1 MFTDPISDF
10 LTRIRNAHLVRHEVV
25 SVPGSHIKRAIADI
39 LQREGYIESVEEQ
52 VEGAKRTIIVHL
64 KYVGK
69 MPAIHQLTRIS
80 KPGRR
85 VYRKTDELKRVLS
98 GQGMA
103 IISTSVG
110 LMTDR
115 EARARKLG
123 GEILCEIS

>member
-10 LTRIRNAHLVRHEVV
+10 LTRIRNAHLVRHDVV
-25 SVPGSHIKRAIADI
+25 TVPGSRIKRAIADI
-39 LQREGYIESVEEQ
+39 LQREGYIEAVEEQ
-52 VEGAKRTIIVHL
+52 TEGAKRTMVVRL

-69 MPAIHQLTRIS
+69 IPAIHQLTRIS

-85 VYRKTDELKRVLS
+85 VYRKADELPRVLS

>member
-10 LTRIRNAHLVRHEVV
+10 LTRIRNAHLVRHDVV
-25 SVPGSHIKRAIADI
+25 RVPGSRIKRTIADI
-39 LQREGYIESVEEQ
+39 LQREGYVEAVEEQ
-52 VEGAKRTIIVHL
+52 VEGAKRTIIVRL

-69 MPAIHQLTRIS
+69 MPAIHELTRIS

-85 VYRKTDELKRVLS
+85 VYRKADELRRVLS

>member
-10 LTRIRNAHLVRHEVV
+10 LTRIRNAHLVRHDEL
-25 SVPGSHIKRAIADI
+25 SVPGSRIKRAIADI
-39 LQREGYIESVEEQ
+39 LQREGYIESVEEKT
-52 VEGAKRTIIVHL
+52 EGSKRTMTIRL

-69 MPAIHQLTRIS
+69 LPAIHELTRIS

-85 VYRKTDELKRVLS
+85 VYRKNDELRRVLS

-123 GEILCEIS
+123 GEVLCEIS

>member
-25 SVPGSHIKRAIADI
+25 TAPSSRMKRAIADI
-39 LQREGYIESVEEQ
+39 LQREGYIESVEEKI
-52 VEGAKRTIIVHL
+52 EGAKRTISVRL

-69 MPAIHQLTRIS
+69 LPAIHHLTRIS

-85 VYRKTDELKRVLS
+85 VYRKNDELPRVLS

-123 GEILCEIS
+123 GEVLCEIS

>member
-10 LTRIRNAHLVRHEVV
+10 LTRIRNAHLVRHDVV
-25 SVPGSHIKRAIADI
+25 TVPGSRIKRAIADI
-39 LQREGYIESVEEQ
+39 LQREGYIESVEEKT
-52 VEGAKRTIIVHL
+52 EGSKRTMTIRL

-69 MPAIHQLTRIS
+69 MPAIHELTRIS

-85 VYRKTDELKRVLS
+85 VYRKNDELPRVLS

-103 IISTSVG
+103 IVSTSVG

-123 GEILCEIS
+123 GEVLCEIS

>member
-10 LTRIRNAHLVRHEVV
+10 LTRIRNAHLVRHDVV
-25 SVPGSHIKRAIADI
+25 TVPGSRIKRAIADI
-39 LQREGYIESVEEQ
+39 LRREGYIESVEEKT
-52 VEGAKRTIIVHL
+52 EGSKRTMTIRL

-69 MPAIHQLTRIS
+69 MPAIHELTRIS

-85 VYRKTDELKRVLS
+85 VYRKNDELPRVLS

-103 IISTSVG
+103 IVSTSVG

-123 GEILCEIS
+123 GEVLCEIS

>member
-1 MFTDPISDF
+1 MT
-10 LTRIRNAHLVRHEVV
+10 IR
-25 SVPGSHIKRAIADI
+25 
-39 LQREGYIESVEEQ
+39 
-52 VEGAKRTIIVHL
+52 L

-69 MPAIHQLTRIS
+69 MPAIHELTRIS

-85 VYRKTDELKRVLS
+85 VYRKNDELPRVLS

-103 IISTSVG
+103 IVSTSVG

-123 GEILCEIS
+123 GEVLCEIS

>member
-10 LTRIRNAHLVRHEVV
+10 LTRIRNAHLVRHDVV
-25 SVPGSHIKRAIADI
+25 TVPGSRIKRAIADI
-39 LQREGYIESVEEQ
+39 LQREGYIESVEEKT
-52 VEGAKRTIIVHL
+52 EGAKRTMTIRL

-69 MPAIHQLTRIS
+69 LPAIHELTRIS

-85 VYRKTDELKRVLS
+85 VYRKNDELPRVLS

-103 IISTSVG
+103 IVSTSVG

-123 GEILCEIS
+123 GEVLCEIS

>member
-10 LTRIRNAHLVRHEVV
+10 LTRIRNAHHVRHEEL
-25 SVPGSHIKRAIADI
+25 SLPGSRIKRAIADI
-39 LQREGYIESVEEQ
+39 LQREGYIESVDEQ
-52 VEGAKRTIIVHL
+52 TEGSKNTLHIRL
-64 KYVGK
+64 KYVAK
-69 MPAIHQLTRIS
+69 VPAIHELTRIS

-85 VYRKTDELKRVLS
+85 VYRKSDELRRVLS

-123 GEILCEIS
+123 GEVLCEIS

>member
-10 LTRIRNAHLVRHEVV
+10 LTRIRNAHLVRHDVV
-25 SVPGSHIKRAIADI
+25 TVPGSRIKRAIADI
-39 LQREGYIESVEEQ
+39 LQREGYIESVEEKT
-52 VEGAKRTIIVHL
+52 EGSKRTMTIRL

-69 MPAIHQLTRIS
+69 LPAIHELTRIS

-85 VYRKTDELKRVLS
+85 VYRKNDELPRVLS

-103 IISTSVG
+103 IVSTSVG

-123 GEILCEIS
+123 GEVLCEIS

>member
-10 LTRIRNAHLVRHEVV
+10 LTRIRNAHLVRHDEV
-25 SVPGSHIKRAIADI
+25 SVPGSNIKRAIADI
-39 LQREGYIESVEEQ
+39 LQREGYIESVEEKT
-52 VEGAKRTIIVHL
+52 EGSKRTMTIRL

-69 MPAIHQLTRIS
+69 LPAIHQLTRIS

-85 VYRKTDELKRVLS
+85 VYRKNDELRRVLS

-123 GEILCEIS
+123 GEVLCEIS

>member
-10 LTRIRNAHLVRHEVV
+10 LTRIRNAHLVRHDVV
-25 SVPGSHIKRAIADI
+25 RVPGSRIKRAIADI
-39 LQREGYIESVEEQ
+39 LQREGYVEAVEEQ
-52 VEGAKRTIIVHL
+52 VEGAKRTILVRL
-64 KYVGK
+64 KYVNK
-69 MPAIHQLTRIS
+69 TPAIHELTRVS

-85 VYRKTDELKRVLS
+85 VYRKADELPRVLS

>member
-10 LTRIRNAHLVRHEVV
+10 LTRIRNAHLVRHDEV
-25 SVPGSHIKRAIADI
+25 SVPGSRIKRAIADL
-39 LQREGYIESVEEQ
+39 LQREGYIESVEEKT
-52 VEGAKRTIIVHL
+52 EGSKRTMTIRL

-69 MPAIHQLTRIS
+69 LPAIHELTRIS

-85 VYRKTDELKRVLS
+85 VYRKNDELRRVLS

-123 GEILCEIS
+123 GEVLCEIS

>member
-10 LTRIRNAHLVRHEVV
+10 LTRIRNAHHVRHEEL
-25 SVPGSHIKRAIADI
+25 SLPGSRIKRAIADI
-39 LQREGYIESVEEQ
+39 LLREGYIESVDEQ
-52 VEGAKRTIIVHL
+52 TEGSKNTLHIRL

-69 MPAIHQLTRIS
+69 LPAIHELTRIS

-85 VYRKTDELKRVLS
+85 VYRKSDELRRVLS

-123 GEILCEIS
+123 GEVLCEIS

>member
-10 LTRIRNAHLVRHEVV
+10 LTRIRNAHLVRHDEL
-25 SVPGSHIKRAIADI
+25 SVPGSRIKRAIADI
-39 LQREGYIESVEEQ
+39 LQREGYIESVAEKT
-52 VEGAKRTIIVHL
+52 EGSKRTMTIRL

-69 MPAIHQLTRIS
+69 LPAIHELTRIS

-85 VYRKTDELKRVLS
+85 VYRKNDELRRVLS

-123 GEILCEIS
+123 GEVLCEIS

>member
-10 LTRIRNAHLVRHEVV
+10 LTRIRNAHLVRHDAIT
-25 SVPGSHIKRAIADI
+25 VPGSRMKRAIADI
-39 LQREGYIESVEEQ
+39 LQREGYVEAVSEQ
-52 VEGAKRTIIVHL
+52 TEGAKRTLQVRL

-69 MPAIHQLTRIS
+69 VPAIHELTRIS

-85 VYRKTDELKRVLS
+85 VYRKADELPRVLS

-103 IISTSVG
+103 IISTSAG

-123 GEILCEIS
+123 GEVVCEIS